1 MNKDFYHK
9 IIINPRFC
17 QLMSVFITVYAITL
31 YPFIIARDRLNITVY
46 NHEKIHLVQQ
56 RELWVVGFY
65 LLYVFFWFK
74 ARIKGISNDNAYRSI
89 PFEKEAYKHQNNFKY
104 LNNRKPYAW
113 RDFI

>member
-1 MNKDFYHK
+1 MKNFYHK
-9 IIINPRFC
+9 VIISPRFC
-17 QLMSVFITVYAITL
+17 QFVSIFITVYAITL
-31 YPFIIARDRLNITVY
+31 YPFIIARDRLNITTY